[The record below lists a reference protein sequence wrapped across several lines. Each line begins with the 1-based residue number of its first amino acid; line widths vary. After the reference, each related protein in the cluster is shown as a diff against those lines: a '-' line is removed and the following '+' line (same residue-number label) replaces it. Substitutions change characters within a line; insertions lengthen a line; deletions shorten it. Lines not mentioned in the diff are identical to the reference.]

1 MIVIKKTYKKGGS
14 EEYNFRN
21 LKDVN
26 KAFNFNATE
35 IVSLKEL
42 LAAKKDAEYEIWL
55 EAPNIF
61 AGNEGERYL
70 GTF

>member
-1 MIVIKKTYKKGGS
+1 MIVIKKTYNKGGS

-26 KAFNFNATE
+26 KAFNFNATD